1 MPLEPVI
8 GLEIHIQLKTKSKM
22 FCPCDNYGEGMTI
35 NSCVCEICLGHPG
48 TLPTPNKTAIE
59 WAIKAALALQ
69 CEINKESKFDRK
81 HYFYP
86 DLPKGYQISQY
97 DEPFG
102 KNGFLE
108 IDGQTIRINR
118 LHLEE
123 DAAKLL
129 HPEGAAHTIVDYNR
143 AGTPLIEVVTEPD
156 IKDPKIAGNF
166 LREMRAIMRVLK
178 ISDADMEKGHL
189 RCDAN
194 ISLREKGSTK
204 FNPKTEIKNLNSFKA
219 VERALA
225 YEIKRQTILFEQ
237 EMRPSIESTRGW
249 NEEKGATEEQRTK
262 ESANDYRYFPDP
274 DIPPIHISEN
284 AEDHTVQTLSLGVV
298 NIRQSNLSYVP
309 IILSEIIQS
318 IPELPLQKK
327 SRFHTQYGLSYSD
340 ATLLTRDYHL
350 ADYTEK
356 TLSELF
362 EWAESLNQGDD
373 SDKTK
378 LVKLAANWL
387 INEFVPKI
395 NQNWEK
401 ILVTPENFAEFIA
414 LIANGTISSKAGQRI
429 LSLMLETGKD
439 PSDIMQEE
447 NLQQVEESDELAE
460 TVKKVINENQN
471 AAQDYISGKETAL
484 KFLMGAVM
492 RETKGRANP
501 QAVEKLIK
509 NHIAKPLD

>member
-22 FCPCDNYGEGMTI
+22 FCRCDNSGEDKPM

-48 TLPTPNKTAIE
+48 TLPAPNKTAIL
-59 WAIKAALALQ
+59 WAIKAALALK
-69 CEINKESKFDRK
+69 CAISEESKFDRK

-108 IDGQTIRINR
+108 IDGQKIRINR

-129 HPEGAAHTIVDYNR
+129 HPEGADYTIVDYNR

-156 IKDPKIAGNF
+156 ISDPKTAGNL
-166 LREMRAIMRVLK
+166 LRELRAIMRVLA

-194 ISLREKGSTK
+194 ISLSEKGSGK
-204 FNPKTEIKNLNSFKA
+204 LNPKTEIKNLNSFKA

-225 YEIKRQTILFEQ
+225 YEIKRQTVLFEQ
-237 EMRPSIESTRGW
+237 ETPPVLESTRGW
-249 NEEKGATEEQRTK
+249 SEKKGVTEEQRTK
-262 ESANDYRYFPDP
+262 EAAHDYRYFPEP
-274 DIPPIHISEN
+274 DIPPIWISQN
-284 AEDHTVQTLSLGVV
+284 AKNAT
-298 NIRQSNLSYVP
+298 RA
-309 IILSEIIQS
+309 QS
-318 IPELPLQKK
+318 ITLATIDLSAILRSLPELPLQKK

-340 ATLLTRDYHL
+340 AAILTRDYHL

-356 TLSELF
+356 VISELF
-362 EWAESLNQGDD
+362 AWAESLNQEAP
-373 SDKTK
+373 SRKSK

-387 INEFVPKI
+387 INELAPKVE
-395 NQNWEK
+395 NGWETVA
-401 ILVTPENFAEFIA
+401 VTPENFAEFIA
-414 LIANGTISSKAGQRI
+414 LIGKGDISSKAGQHI
-429 LSLMLETGKD
+429 LSAMFATGCD

-447 NLQQVEESDELAE
+447 NLQQVKESDELVE
-460 TVKKVINENQN
+460 VVKKVIAENDKVVQ
-471 AAQDYISGKETAL
+471 AYVSGKEPAL

-492 RETKGRANP
+492 RETRGRANP
-501 QAVEKLIK
+501 QAAEKIIK
-509 NHIAKPLD
+509 NLVGR